1 MKVLWLGHY
10 GETSGWGDAAIHSIL
25 ALDSVGVEVVPV
37 NIPLAGGNREL
48 PPRIKQL
55 EANDRD
61 DADVCVQ
68 NILPHHMVAT
78 DKYRKNVAYI
88 VTETSTL
95 LHTPWITPLQSMTE
109 IWVPNTTNEK
119 NIQMDLPLKVVKTIP
134 YAFNREEYES
144 VYDSID
150 MGVANS
156 TYKFYYIGDLNDR
169 KNLEATFRCFHATF
183 AGNPNVSLV
192 LKVGKF
198 GASDEE
204 IVQHTKSIS
213 DGVKA
218 ELRIFPDPSYYS
230 PEVIIPHRL
239 SRSEL
244 LSLHTTCDCYVSTS
258 HGEGWS
264 IPAFEALCMGNQ
276 VIAGNEGGPKDFLP
290 EACLIDGTYGPCT
303 HQNPAFPFLGTGREM
318 WFNINERIVCIAMQN
333 AYANRNDKCL
343 ADKRRMQARE
353 AMDAYSYYSIGKLI
367 EQELS

>member
-144 VYDSID
+144 VYDGID

-218 ELRIFPDPSYYS
+218 QLRIFQTHLTT
-230 PEVIIPHRL
+230 VQRL
-239 SRSEL
+239 SFHIACLAANYSRFTRL
-244 LSLHTTCDCYVSTS
+244 
-258 HGEGWS
+258 
-264 IPAFEALCMGNQ
+264 
-276 VIAGNEGGPKDFLP
+276 VIAMLAHLTAKAGQSQRLKPYAWAIKLSPVMKVAPKTS
-290 EACLIDGTYGPCT
+290 C
-303 HQNPAFPFLGTGREM
+303 QKPA
-318 WFNINERIVCIAMQN
+318 
-333 AYANRNDKCL
+333 
-343 ADKRRMQARE
+343 
-353 AMDAYSYYSIGKLI
+353 
-367 EQELS
+367 